1 MATRARDGGA
11 ATAMGERYLEL
22 VRRHPLV
29 EILTE
34 DELDRAIAM
43 IHSLGGIRD
52 PETDAYRVTLAILIE
67 RYEDDRYPIGG
78 KSSPADM
85 VRFLMESNGVD
96 HAQMAVETGLP
107 SATLAEITAGR
118 HEISEPERRA
128 MAEYFAVDPGVFA

>member
-1 MATRARDGGA
+1 MATRARDGGPA
-11 ATAMGERYLEL
+11 VAMGERYLEL

-34 DELDRAIAM
+34 DELDRATEM
-43 IHSLGGIRD
+43 INSLGGIRD

-78 KSSPADM
+78 GSGPAEM
-85 VRFLMESNGVD
+85 VKFLMESRGVD
-96 HAQMAVETGLP
+96 LARMAAETGLP

-118 HEISEPERRA
+118 RGIGEPARRVLA
-128 MAEYFAVDPGVFA
+128 DYFAVDPGVIA